1 MTIDEFHNRLIDTRQ
16 KVWDA
21 LNDRDFETARKYIR
35 EIQKLDREVESSY
48 DLSKSDPD

>member
-1 MTIDEFHNRLIDTRQ
+1 MTPDKFHKKVIDTRQ

-21 LNDRDFETARKYIR
+21 LNDRDFESARIYIR
-35 EIQKLDREVESSY
+35 EIQMLDREVESNY